1 MIGDKNEAVRVRH
14 PIGVIDSGVGG
25 LTVAKEIMRQLP
37 NEKIIYVGDTARCPY
52 GPRPAEEVKNFTWQ
66 MTNFLLEKDIKML
79 VIACNTATAVVL
91 EEIREKLSI
100 PVLGV
105 IQPGAR
111 AAIKITKTHRIG
123 VIGTMGTVK
132 SAAYEKAL
140 RQINKRTIVTS
151 LACPKFVPLVESGE
165 YNGAVAKKIVAAT
178 LQPLKNKDLD
188 TLILGCTHY
197 PLLEDLIQQ
206 VMGDRVKVISSGEET
221 ASEVSTILQHSG
233 LLNVEEEEREHV
245 FFTTGSKTI
254 FKKIASNWLEK
265 PILNVAKV
273 KLGSGRKA
281 NSKC

>member
-1 MIGDKNEAVRVRH
+1 MKH

-25 LTVAKEIMRQLP
+25 LTVAKEIIRQLP
-37 NEKIIYVGDTARCPY
+37 NEQIIYVGDTARCPY
-52 GPRPAEEVKNFTWQ
+52 GPRTAEEVRAFTWQ

-91 EEIREKLSI
+91 DEIRQKVSI

-111 AAIKITKTHRIG
+111 AAIKITKNHRIG
-123 VIGTMGTVK
+123 VIGTIGTVK

-140 RQINKRTIVTS
+140 RQINKRTMVTS

-165 YNGAVAKKIVAAT
+165 YNGKLAKKIVTTT
-178 LQPLKNKDLD
+178 LQPLKNKGLD

-197 PLLEDLIQQ
+197 PLLEDLIHE
-206 VMGDRVKVISSGEET
+206 VMGDEVKVISSGEET

-233 LLNVEEEEREHV
+233 LLNVEEGEREHT
-245 FFTTGSKTI
+245 FFTTGSKNI
-254 FKKIASNWLEK
+254 FKKIASDWLEK

-273 KLGSGRKA
+273 KLGNERIV
-281 NSKC
+281 N

>member
-1 MIGDKNEAVRVRH
+1 MIGDKNEAVRVRY

-111 AAIKITKTHRIG
+111 AAIKITKNHRIG

-151 LACPKFVPLVESGE
+151 LACPKFVPLVESGKYE
-165 YNGAVAKKIVAAT
+165 GSVAKKIVVET
-178 LQPLKNKDLD
+178 LHPLKSKGLD

-197 PLLEDLIQQ
+197 PLLEHLIQN
-206 VMGDRVKVISSGEET
+206 VMGYG
-221 ASEVSTILQHSG
+221 
-233 LLNVEEEEREHV
+233 
-245 FFTTGSKTI
+245 
-254 FKKIASNWLEK
+254 
-265 PILNVAKV
+265 
-273 KLGSGRKA
+273 
-281 NSKC
+281 